1 MMDGRIAIL
10 KGNHGP
16 WEIESYPLPD
26 PEPGAILVKISYANV
41 CGSDLHWWRGENVIP
56 ERGRP
61 LGHEMAGRVLALG
74 RGVTKDSTG
83 QPLKEGDRII
93 YNYFFP
99 CGRCVACLRGT
110 PECCPRKQRPGGGVA
125 GNYPYF
131 VAAFSEYYYLLP
143 GHVCVKVPDDLPD
156 AVVAPINCA
165 LAQVIQALDS
175 GGFRQGDTLV
185 VQGAGGLGL
194 NMIAAARDM
203 GAATVIAVDGIPGRL
218 HLARD
223 FGADYTVDIR
233 DCPTAKDRVSAVR
246 ELTSGQGA
254 SHVADVAGVRGV
266 VEEGIQMLGPGG
278 TYLEVG
284 SIVPGFA
291 FPLDP
296 LLACQRGLRFIA
308 FSQYDARILPR
319 ALNFVMR
326 TRDRVPWGR
335 VISHT
340 FPLEGIQDAF
350 ERADWMGREPAE
362 AVITRAAITPDGDDA
377 PQGQLQPD

>member
-1 MMDGRIAIL
+1 MNGRIAIL
-10 KGNHGP
+10 KGSHGP

-26 PEPGAILVKISYANV
+26 PEPGAILVKVSYANV

-56 ERGRP
+56 ERGRA

-74 RGVTKDSTG
+74 KGVDTDSTG
-83 QPLKEGDRII
+83 KPLHEGDRII

-99 CGRCVACLRGT
+99 CGRCVACLRGS
-110 PECCPRKQRPGGGVA
+110 PECCPRKQRPGGGVPGA
-125 GNYPYF
+125 YPYF
-131 VAAFSEYYYLLP
+131 NAGFSEYYYLLP

-165 LAQVIQALDS
+165 LAQVVQALES
-175 GGFRQGDTLV
+175 GGFRQGDSLV

-203 GAATVIAVDGIPGRL
+203 GAATIIAVDGIPGRL
-218 HLARD
+218 QLAME
-223 FGADYTVDIR
+223 FGADHVISIR
-233 DCPTAKDRVSAVR
+233 DCPTPADRIAAVR
-246 ELTSGQGA
+246 ELTNGYGA
-254 SHVADVAGVRGV
+254 SHAADVAGVNGV
-266 VEEGIQMLGPGG
+266 VQEGIQMLGPGG

-296 LLACQRGLRFIA
+296 LEACRRGLRFIA
-308 FSQYDARILPR
+308 FFQYDMRLLPR
-319 ALNFVMR
+319 ALNFVER
-326 TRDRVPWGR
+326 TRARVPWDR

-340 FPLEGIQDAF
+340 FPLEGIQEAF
-350 ERADWMGREPAE
+350 ERAEWAGRAPAE
-362 AVITRAAITPDGDDA
+362 AVITRAAITP
-377 PQGQLQPD
+377 